1 MPTLL
6 AMTNLSRSLSHTFA
20 VFLFALIFSCADAA
34 TSNLFGPSTAITSR
48 YWDCCKPSCGWA
60 DKAGFVDKSPV
71 QSCDINQNPL
81 LDNSQGTGCNGG
93 HAFGCPTNAPWAVND
108 TFSYGFVGTFLVGG
122 DESSWCCSC
131 YQLNFTSGA
140 VKGKSMIVQASNTN
154 YDSPNANV
162 FTLGIP
168 GGNTSYAGACGIEYS
183 VSDSVFG
190 TKNVGLLNRADCD
203 NLPAAL
209 KPGCQWRFDWFNDAE
224 GPNVEYKRVTCPK
237 VLTDITKCKR
247 EDDDKVEAD
256 AIKANSPSAASTL
269 PSMVPTAISALLM
282 WCMLQTLG

>member
-6 AMTNLSRSLSHTFA
+6 VMTNLSTSPRHTFA
-20 VFLFALIFSCADAA
+20 ALFFAFILSCVNAV
-34 TSNLFGPSTAITSR
+34 SNEYGPSTAVTTR
-48 YWDCCKPSCGWA
+48 YWDCCKPSCGWS
-60 DKAGFVDKSPV
+60 DKGSFVDNSPV
-71 QSCDINQNPL
+71 QSCDIHANPL

-93 HAFGCPTNAPWAVND
+93 KAFGCASNSPWAVND
-108 TFSYGFVGTFLVGG
+108 TFSYGFAGTFLVGG
-122 DESSWCCSC
+122 DESTWCCSC

-154 YDSPNANV
+154 YDSPNDNV

-168 GGNTSYAGACGIEYS
+168 GGNTSYAGACGLEYS
-183 VSDSVFG
+183 VSDTVFG
-190 TKNVGLLNRADCD
+190 TENVGVSKRSECD

-209 KPGCQWRFDWFNDAE
+209 KPGCQWRFDWFNNTE

-247 EDDDKVEAD
+247 DDDETFEAD

-269 PSMVPTAISALLM
+269 PSMAPTAISVLLM
-282 WCMLQTLG
+282 WWMLQTLG